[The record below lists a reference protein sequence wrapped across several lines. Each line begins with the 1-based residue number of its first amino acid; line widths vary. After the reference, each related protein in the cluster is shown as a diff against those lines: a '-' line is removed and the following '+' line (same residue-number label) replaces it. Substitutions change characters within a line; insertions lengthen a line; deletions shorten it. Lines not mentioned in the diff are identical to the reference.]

1 MFLSE
6 GERWAVRGSASYTA
20 EQFPQLGSGEPL
32 ATWPSATCVPHRAV
46 TAALGYCLGHMV
58 TGARVLTPGWQSVLS
73 RSVDTSAM

>member
-6 GERWAVRGSASYTA
+6 GEGWAVRGSASYTA

-32 ATWPSATCVPHRAV
+32 ATWPLATC
-46 TAALGYCLGHMV
+46 ALGYCLGHMV